1 MFRFTAAALALSLL
15 LLAACGSGGPTA
27 AKPGTNAF
35 YWQAANENFA
45 KGDYLKA
52 SDQLERVM
60 RTENDFSPKARAWRM
75 ALLAGLMN
83 GYRELADQY
92 ELGARANKA
101 NPGTFRK
108 YTSNYRGM
116 ASRSAV
122 ALAQA
127 YEDFTKIQPQ
137 GDIQIAFAY
146 PGRGTTGMP
155 PSAARVSAG
164 NVPTDSDIATVET
177 AMLQR
182 GVLRAVCDMV
192 GAPGDSSKAQEMM
205 KTVPIQA
212 PRPAFELAMAK
223 AFYDASNIFS
233 PYKGSEPVRQRVM
246 LDTAAKALKNGPGDK
261 DEASKE
267 LGKKIASDTKAVNDI
282 LKKSGRS

>member
-1 MFRFTAAALALSLL
+1 MRPVSAIALVLPLL
-15 LLAACGSGGPTA
+15 LLSGCGGGGPA
-27 AKPGTNAF
+27 PIKPGTNAF

-60 RTENDFSPKARAWRM
+60 RTPNDFTPKARAWRM
-75 ALLAGLMN
+75 ALLSGMMN

-92 ELGARANKA
+92 ELGGRANKA

-108 YTSNYRGM
+108 LTSNYRGM

-127 YEDFTKIQPQ
+127 YEDFTKDQPQ
-137 GDIQIAFAY
+137 GDVQISFPY
-146 PGRGTTGMP
+146 PGRGTMGMP
-155 PSAARVSAG
+155 PAAAKVAAG
-164 NVPTDSDIATVET
+164 NVPTESDIASVE
-177 AMLQR
+177 ASMLQR

-192 GAPGDSSKAQEMM
+192 GAPGDSSKAQEIM
-205 KTVPIQA
+205 KTIPMQA
-212 PRPAFELAMAK
+212 PRPAFELGMAK
-223 AFYDASNIFS
+223 AFYDASNIFN
-233 PYKGSEPVRQRVM
+233 PFKGSEPVRQRVM

-261 DEASKE
+261 DESSKE
-267 LGKKIASDTKAVNDI
+267 LSKKIANDTKAVNDI